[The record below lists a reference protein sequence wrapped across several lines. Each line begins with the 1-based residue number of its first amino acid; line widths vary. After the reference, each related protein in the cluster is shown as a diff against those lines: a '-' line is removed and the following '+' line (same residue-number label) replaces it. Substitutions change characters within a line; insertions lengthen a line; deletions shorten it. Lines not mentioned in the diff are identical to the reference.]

1 MRQFTAM
8 MLDAYRELNARKL
21 FWIVM
26 ALSSL
31 VVLVFLIVNINDDKT
46 LKILIWD
53 TPIPVGAF
61 VSQETFYK
69 LMFTNFGVNI
79 WLTWVATVLALV
91 STASIF
97 PDFIGSGSIE
107 LVLAKPL
114 GRLRLFLLKYIS
126 GLLFVTLQVAVF
138 SFVSFFVIGIKGG
151 AWEPAVFLAVP
162 LVVCFFSYLFAFCVL
177 IGMIT
182 RSTIPALLLTIV
194 FWFVIFG
201 VDATESIL
209 YQTSVVAELRVES
222 IEKELPIRSKYLEDL
237 KHEDP
242 PPKESRITKLEEILS
257 KREALVPE
265 LKESALKLQRYHRY
279 SIYTKALLPKTSET
293 IDLLERW
300 LVDLADL
307 PDLMDQNDADQ
318 GIDFSAMQATE
329 RVRIDDS
336 ELQRR
341 VIEEH
346 RGRSVFWILG
356 TSLIFEL
363 LILSLAAWIFCRR
376 DF

>member
-8 MLDAYRELNARKL
+8 MLDAYRELNAREL
-21 FWIVM
+21 FWVVM

-31 VVLVFLIVNINDDKT
+31 VVLAFLVVNINDDKT

-61 VSQETFYK
+61 VSHETFYK
-69 LMFTNFGVNI
+69 LMFSEFGVNI
-79 WLTWVATVLALV
+79 WLTWVATILALV

-107 LVLAKPL
+107 LVLAKPI

-257 KREALVPE
+257 KRESLVPE
-265 LKESALKLQRYHRY
+265 LQENASDLQRYHRY
-279 SIYTKALLPKTSET
+279 SFYAKTILPKTSET
-293 IDLLERW
+293 IALLERW
-300 LVDLADL
+300 LVEMADL
-307 PDLMDQNDADQ
+307 PDLTDRNDADQ
-318 GIDFSAMQATE
+318 GIDFSALQATE

-341 VIEEH
+341 VIEEQ

-363 LILSLAAWIFCRR
+363 IILSLAAWIFCRR

>member
-1 MRQFTAM
+1 
-8 MLDAYRELNARKL
+8 
-21 FWIVM
+21 M

-61 VSQETFYK
+61 VSEETFYK

-91 STASIF
+91 STAGIF
-97 PDFIGSGSIE
+97 PDFISSGAIE
-107 LVLAKPL
+107 LVLARPI
-114 GRLRLFLLKYIS
+114 GRLRLFLLKYLS

-151 AWEPAVFLAVP
+151 AWEPAVFLSIP

-182 RSTIPALLLTIV
+182 RSAIPALLLTIV

-201 VDATESIL
+201 INATELIF
-209 YQTSVVAELRVES
+209 YQTSVVAELRVEA
-222 IEKELPIRSKYLEDL
+222 IERELPIRSKYLEDL

-242 PPKESRITKLEEILS
+242 PPKESRITRLEEILA
-257 KREALVPE
+257 KREALVPD
-265 LKESALKLQRYHRY
+265 LKESALKLQRYHRS
-279 SIYTKALLPKTSET
+279 SIYTKSLLPKTSET

-307 PDLMDQNDADQ
+307 PDLSDQNNTDQ

-341 VIEEH
+341 VIEEQ
-346 RGRSVFWILG
+346 RGRSIFWVLG
-356 TSLIFEL
+356 TSLIFEFF
-363 LILSLAAWIFCRR
+363 ILSLAAWIFCRR